1 MGHFS
6 PFKGR
11 TGPAAAVSRAQIS
24 CPLWQQ
30 EVTSHRQEE
39 GRSWQEMD
47 DLLGAAFYR
56 NTTSKCVYRLSSA
69 EAFYKHNVNA
79 ALHQSE
85 RSEEGRGGKRREEE
99 TEEET
104 TGNQSVIHLSVILL
118 IKSRFLQ
125 FLLLCLPFL
134 WMFTI
139 SGLVGHHFLA
149 ELWLS
154 FDWGNESV
162 CVWVPPF
169 SSSSSI
175 GLYSSSSSSKDTQ
188 KKRSPVY
195 IREMMLNLHQ
205 HAHKHLYIT
214 VVWEL
219 VERSVEL
226 VCSS

>member
-69 EAFYKHNVNA
+69 EAFYKHNVDA

-85 RSEEGRGGKRREEE
+85 RSEEGRGGKRRRRRKQQE
-99 TEEET
+99 TRASFISPSFFSLRVFPPV
-104 TGNQSVIHLSVILL
+104 SVAL
-118 IKSRFLQ
+118 
-125 FLLLCLPFL
+125 
-134 WMFTI
+134 FTI
-139 SGLVGHHFLA
+139 SLNVYHLLIGRSSFPGRALI
-149 ELWLS
+149 ELWLGK
-154 FDWGNESV
+154 WKCV
-162 CVWVPPF
+162 CVSTSFLFLFLHLIVLQLF
-169 SSSSSI
+169 
-175 GLYSSSSSSKDTQ
+175 LF
-188 KKRSPVY
+188 KRHTK
-195 IREMMLNLHQ
+195 N
-205 HAHKHLYIT
+205 AHRFISEKWL
-214 VVWEL
+214 
-219 VERSVEL
+219 
-226 VCSS
+226 